1 MSFLEILKGIVGII
15 FFLALMATVAIAIAA
30 VIFKITNKLDKK
42 RNRNLTIAFLISFI
56 TGILSWI
63 GHFIIAF
70 QLYNM

>member
-15 FFLALMATVAIAIAA
+15 FFLALMATVAIAITA
-30 VIFKITNKLDKK
+30 VIFKITNKLDNN

>member
-1 MSFLEILKGIVGII
+1 
-15 FFLALMATVAIAIAA
+15 MATVAIAIAA

-42 RNRNLTIAFLISFI
+42 RNRNLTIAFAIAFA

>member
-15 FFLALMATVAIAIAA
+15 FFLALMATVAIAITA

>member
-15 FFLALMATVAIAIAA
+15 FFLALMATVAIAITA

-42 RNRNLTIAFLISFI
+42 RNRSLTIAFLISFI

>member
-15 FFLALMATVAIAIAA
+15 FFLALMATVAIAITA

-42 RNRNLTIAFLISFI
+42 RNRNLTIAFLISFV

>member
-15 FFLALMATVAIAIAA
+15 FFLALMAAVAIAITA

>member
-15 FFLALMATVAIAIAA
+15 FFLALMATVAIAITA

-42 RNRNLTIAFLISFI
+42 RNRNLTIVFLISFI

>member
-15 FFLALMATVAIAIAA
+15 FFLALMATVAIAITA
-30 VIFKITNKLDKK
+30 VIFKITDKLDKK
-42 RNRNLTIAFLISFI
+42 RNRSLTIAFLISFI